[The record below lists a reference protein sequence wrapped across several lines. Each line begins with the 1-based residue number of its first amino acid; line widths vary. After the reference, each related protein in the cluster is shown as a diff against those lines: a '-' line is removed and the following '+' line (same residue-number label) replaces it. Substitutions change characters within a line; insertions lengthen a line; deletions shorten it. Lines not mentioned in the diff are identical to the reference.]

1 MDIRTCEFLSDDES
15 AFIAQYVIDT
25 EEQVKSTGDDAYN
38 PILRKHFLGTAED
51 SLTGRYMSHNYLF
64 TPCGD
69 ILIPKLVNLFGKGII
84 VQCWANIF
92 RKGEGVK
99 EHAHGANL
107 ISGNIFLKGDPNHGT
122 YYENQKVINKIGEL
136 TYFNSELKHHVK
148 PNPNDE
154 PRISMAIDVWFDWNL
169 KDSVKQK
176 MLALSNRFFY
186 ITK

>member
-1 MDIRTCEFLSDDES
+1 MEIRTCEFLSYDES
-15 AFIAQYVIDT
+15 NFIAQYVIDN
-25 EEQVKSTGDDAYN
+25 EEQVKNTGIAVDE
-38 PILRKHFLGTAED
+38 GTAKE

-69 ILIPKLVNLFGKGII
+69 ILRPKLVEVFGKGII

-92 RKGEGVK
+92 RKGEGIR
-99 EHAHGANL
+99 EHEHGVNA

-122 YYENQKVINKIGEL
+122 YYENEKVINKIGEL
-136 TYFNSELKHHVK
+136 TYFHSELRHHVK

-154 PRISMAIDVWFDWNL
+154 PRVSMAIDVQFDWNL
-169 KDSVKQK
+169 KESRKQK
-176 MLALSNRFFY
+176 MLDQSDRFFY